1 MTGRRPLTHPTDMT
15 RTPNPA
21 VQFHRIHSPPSARLP
36 QASKWRSFTPRQ
48 SDYSTVSVVQY
59 CSGIHTF
66 DKEFS
71 ISRNTARKI
80 YLSRSR
86 WNHHLRLPGEPRIET
101 IFSDYGYEIIHPQD
115 LSIPKQIATICG
127 AGRLAG
133 SQGSALHW
141 SLLSPDCRSVL
152 ALGSPLPQQ
161 RGICRSRGQELVELR
176 GRKPSIG
183 TVRQRLVGDA
193 TIHQALARLSD

>member
-1 MTGRRPLTHPTDMT
+1 MIVGD
-15 RTPNPA
+15 
-21 VQFHRIHSPPSARLP
+21 SPFLKKFRY
-36 QASKWRSFTPRQ
+36 ASWLL
-48 SDYSTVSVVQY
+48 D
-59 CSGIHTF
+59 TF